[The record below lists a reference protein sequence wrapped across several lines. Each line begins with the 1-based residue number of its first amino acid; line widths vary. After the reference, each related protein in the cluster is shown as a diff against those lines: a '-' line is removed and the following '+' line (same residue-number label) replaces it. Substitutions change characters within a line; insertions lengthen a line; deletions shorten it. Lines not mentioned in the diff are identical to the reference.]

1 MSDVPGRW
9 KQIAMA
15 CIIVA
20 CALFAAYAL
29 CRSAS
34 QDDDPGAWTGRTLGF
49 VMAGVGVIV
58 GLAMAAYSKPGETHY
73 CGLVFGLTMAAVLT
87 GAYSYKPALPQ
98 AGGQAEKIP
107 HIIKNWTGRSLP
119 VDESTIKALRT
130 SDIIMRNYR
139 RGGDVVTLAVI
150 FSVGKRRSAHPPEQ
164 CYSASGQEMEEI
176 EYDTFS
182 TKDGRAIECKRL
194 IAKGR
199 SRRQAVLY
207 WYKADTL
214 NTASLARMS
223 IHSIVADL
231 TMSSG
236 TRVALIRLT
245 TDMKSPGDKER
256 AFVLLKEFARDALPE
271 IEKAL
276 N

>member
-1 MSDVPGRW
+1 MSDGPGRW
-9 KQIAMA
+9 KQIVMA
-15 CIIVA
+15 CIIVV
-20 CALFAAYAL
+20 CASLAAYAL

-34 QDDDPGAWTGRTLGF
+34 RDDDPGAWTGRTLGF
-49 VMAGVGVIV
+49 VMAGVGVLV
-58 GLAMAAYSKPGETHY
+58 GLGMAIYSKPGETHY
-73 CGLVFGLTMAAVLT
+73 CSLIFGLTVAAVLT

-107 HIIKNWTGRSLP
+107 HVIKNWTGRSLP
-119 VDESTIKALRT
+119 VEESTIKALRT

-164 CYSASGQEMEEI
+164 CYSASGHEMEEI
-176 EYDTFS
+176 EYDTF
-182 TKDGRAIECKRL
+182 RAEDSRVIECKRL
-194 IAKGR
+194 IANKQK
-199 SRRQAVLY
+199 RRQAVLY

-214 NTASLARMS
+214 NTASLARVS
-223 IHSIVADL
+223 IHSIWADL
-231 TMSSG
+231 MMSSG

-245 TDMKSPGDKER
+245 TVMQGPGDKER
-256 AFVLLKEFARDALPE
+256 AFVLLKEFGRDALPE